1 MAEGSQVA
9 DATADAAGETAGT
22 DGGGAETGAGG
33 AETGAGGAETGGTET
48 GGAETGGA
56 ETGGA
61 DKGQGWLR
69 RLFRY
74 CWRYRGDVL
83 LALGASL
90 AGMAV
95 MALVPLVPKLI
106 IDDVIVRHE
115 RSLAPWAT
123 LLIVAAL
130 VVYVLTY
137 VRRFYGG
144 RLALDVQHAL
154 RTDMYAS
161 ITRLDGRRQDNLST
175 GQVIGRGTSDL
186 QLIQGLLF
194 MVPMLIGNILLF
206 LVSLV
211 VMAVLSPLLTVV
223 ALAVAPALWILAS
236 RSRTRL
242 FPATWYAQGQAAA
255 VAGVVDGAVTGVRVV
270 KGFGQEAQ
278 ETDKLREAGR
288 RLFAAR
294 LRTVRLN
301 SRYTPALQAVP
312 ALGQVAML
320 ALGGWMA
327 TRGQISLGTFVAFST
342 YLAQLVGPV
351 RMLTM
356 VLTIGQQAR
365 AGVERVFELI
375 DTEPVIHERPDAREL
390 PEDAPATVEFDRVSF
405 GYDPERPVLSE
416 VSLRIEPGETLAVVG
431 ASGSGKSTLSM
442 LLPRF
447 YDVSSGAVRI
457 GGHDVRELTYDSLRG
472 AIGLVP
478 EDSFLF
484 SDTVR
489 ANLAYGLPDASEER
503 IRAAARAA
511 QADGF
516 ISALPDGYDTEV
528 GEQGLT
534 LSGGQRQRLALAR
547 AILTDPRLLI
557 LDDATSAVDA
567 RVEHEIHEALR
578 GVMAGRTT
586 LLIAHRPSTLALADR
601 IAVMER
607 GRVVDV
613 GTDAELRARSALYRN
628 LLTEDAAPDVP
639 AVPSAPAVPDVPAV
653 PSAPATPAA
662 PGGDGAARTAAPAAG
677 NGSRPWAGADGP
689 AHAEPRGG
697 GAHAAGFAGA
707 FGGEAAASGLAE
719 PCLEEEPSADGDRP
733 ARGREGC
740 SRPAAGPRAR
750 GGDDPAHAS
759 GEADGDGVASEPWIR
774 PAGDGADG
782 AVQAGGARPRYG
794 DAPGHAA
801 ADAAGPDA
809 GRPSRR
815 GGDGAAPE
823 PWARPDDGEGRCR
836 PHGGDDPD
844 HARAGDGDG
853 AGFAGVS
860 SGGPGAR
867 PGGAGAARGRQVTP
881 ELWVRPAGD
890 GRKAG
895 APAVAAVA
903 GPGMAGALSGM
914 PATPELLAKVAALPP
929 ATDTPDI
936 DEEAATRAEETYG
949 LRRLLRGFGA
959 PLALALLLVALD
971 ALAGLLL
978 PVLIR
983 HGIDQGVQRL
993 ALGAVWTASGLALL
1007 VVLAQWAV
1015 QVGETRLTGRTGERV
1030 LYALRVKIFAQL
1042 QRLGLDYYERELTGK
1057 IMTRMTTDVDALS
1070 TFLQTGLVTA
1080 VVSLLTFFGILVA
1093 LLVIDVQLA
1102 LVVFLTLPPLIIGT
1116 VLFRRRSVKAYQ
1128 LARERVS
1135 VVNADLQ
1142 ESVAGLRIVQ
1152 AFRRERSG
1160 RERFAARSDA
1170 YRQARLRGQRLI
1182 SVYFPFVQLLSSVA
1196 SALVLIVGAGRVGDG
1211 TLTTG
1216 ALVAYLLYIDLFFA
1230 PVQQLSQV
1238 FDGYQQATVSLGR
1251 IQELLREPTTTPVA
1265 DAPREVG
1272 AMRGE
1277 IAFEDVRFRYGDGE
1291 EALAGISLTI
1301 PAGQTVAFVGE
1312 TGAGKSTL
1320 VKLVARFY
1328 DPTGGAVRVDGADLR
1343 ELDLTEYRGHL
1354 GVVPQ
1359 EPYLFAGTVRD
1370 AIAYGRPD
1378 ASDAEVEAAARAV
1391 GAHEMVAS
1399 LDGGYLHEVAERGR
1413 NLSAGQRQL
1422 IALARAELVDPDILL
1437 LDEATAAL
1445 DLATEAL
1452 VNQATDRL
1460 TGRRT
1465 TLVVAHRLTTA
1476 ARADRVVVLDHGRVV
1491 EDGTHEELVARDGRY
1506 ATLWRTFM
1514 GETAP
1519 AVA

>member
-1 MAEGSQVA
+1 M
-9 DATADAAGETAGT
+9 
-22 DGGGAETGAGG
+22 
-33 AETGAGGAETGGTET
+33 
-48 GGAETGGA
+48 
-56 ETGGA
+56 
-61 DKGQGWLR
+61 
-69 RLFRY
+69 
-74 CWRYRGDVL
+74 L

-106 IDDVIVRHE
+106 IDDVIVKHD
-115 RSLAPWAT
+115 RSLAPWAA

-154 RTDMYAS
+154 RTEMFAA
-161 ITRLDGRRQDNLST
+161 IARFDGRRQDKLST
-175 GQVIGRGTSDL
+175 GQIIGRATSDL
-186 QLIQGLLF
+186 QLIQGVLF
-194 MVPMLIGNILLF
+194 MVPMMIGNILLF

-236 RSRTRL
+236 RSRIRL

-278 ETDKLREAGR
+278 ETDKLRGVGR

-327 TRGQISLGTFVAFST
+327 TRGQITLGTFVAFST

-356 VLTIGQQAR
+356 LLTIGQQAR

-375 DTEPVIHERPDAREL
+375 DTEPVIDERPDAREL

-547 AILTDPRLLI
+547 AILTDPRLLV

-613 GTDAELRARSALYRN
+613 GTDKELRARSAVYRR
-628 LLTEDAAPDVP
+628 LLTDDTASVAAR
-639 AVPSAPAVPDVPAV
+639 
-653 PSAPATPAA
+653 
-662 PGGDGAARTAAPAAG
+662 GGDDAEHAVGLAG
-677 NGSRPWAGADGP
+677 G
-689 AHAEPRGG
+689 
-697 GAHAAGFAGA
+697 
-707 FGGEAAASGLAE
+707 FGGEAAATALVE
-719 PCLEEEPSADGDRP
+719 PCPCLDGEP
-733 ARGREGC
+733 REGGDHAAEL
-740 SRPAAGPRAR
+740 RPR
-750 GGDDPAHAS
+750 GGDDPEH
-759 GEADGDGVASEPWIR
+759 ADGCP
-774 PAGDGADG
+774 
-782 AVQAGGARPRYG
+782 
-794 DAPGHAA
+794 
-801 ADAAGPDA
+801 
-809 GRPSRR
+809 
-815 GGDGAAPE
+815 
-823 PWARPDDGEGRCR
+823 
-836 PHGGDDPD
+836 
-844 HARAGDGDG
+844 
-853 AGFAGVS
+853 
-860 SGGPGAR
+860 R
-867 PGGAGAARGRQVTP
+867 PGGVTP
-881 ELWVRPAGD
+881 KLWVRPDGD
-890 GRKAG
+890 GRKDG
-895 APAVAAVA
+895 TAVGTGAVA
-903 GPGMAGALSGM
+903 GGPGVAGALSGM

-936 DEEAATRAEETYG
+936 DEERAARPEESYG
-949 LRRLLRGFGA
+949 LRRLLRGFGG
-959 PLALALLLVALD
+959 PLAVALLLVAVD
-971 ALAGLLL
+971 AIAGLLL

-993 ALGAVWTASGLALL
+993 SLGAVWAASGLALL
-1007 VVLAQWAV
+1007 VVLAQWAA
-1015 QVGETRLTGRTGERV
+1015 QIGETQMTGRTGERV

-1093 LLVIDVQLA
+1093 LLIIDVELA

-1116 VLFRRRSVKAYQ
+1116 VVFRRRSVKAYE

-1160 RERFAARSDA
+1160 RERFAERSDA
-1170 YRQARLRGQRLI
+1170 YRQARVRGQRLI

-1196 SALVLIVGAGRVGDG
+1196 SALVLIVGAGRVQDG
-1211 TLTTG
+1211 TLTAG

-1251 IQELLREPTTTPVA
+1251 IQELLREPTSTPVT
-1265 DAPREVG
+1265 DTPREVR

-1277 IAFEDVRFRYGDGE
+1277 IDFDEVRFRYGDGE

-1328 DPTGGAVRVDGADLR
+1328 DPTGGAVRVDGVDLR
-1343 ELDLTEYRGHL
+1343 EFDLTEYRGHL

-1370 AIAYGRPD
+1370 AIAYGRPG

-1391 GAHEMVAS
+1391 GAHDMVAS
-1399 LDGGYLHEVAERGR
+1399 LDGGYLHEVSERGR

-1422 IALARAELVDPDILL
+1422 IALARAELVNPDILL

-1491 EDGTHEELVARDGRY
+1491 EDGTHEELVALDGRY
-1506 ATLWRTFM
+1506 AALWRTFM

-1519 AVA
+1519 ATV